1 MESITFKLSA
11 TDVAK
16 AVTQYAESVASGKVT
31 KVTPK
36 RGGAV
41 EVTLETTKNGLD
53 VAADLMRR

>member
-1 MESITFKLSA
+1 MDIVKLTLNRES
-11 TDVAK
+11 VAK
-16 AVTQYAESVASGKVT
+16 AVTAYAEKESGGKVT